1 MNQLLYF
8 LETASELQTPGQIC
22 GMIPGPV
29 TALMGTLYNL
39 IKIAV
44 PLILI
49 VYGMLD
55 FGRAVMAGE
64 EKEIK
69 EKQKLFIKRII
80 AAVMVF
86 LVLYLVQ
93 FVMSILNPG
102 DNSIMNCVNGILGV
116 PKK

>member
-69 EKQKLFIKRII
+69 EKQKLFIKRLI
-80 AAVMVF
+80 AAIMVF
-86 LVLYLVQ
+86 FIFAIVQLVVGLITNDADNE
-93 FVMSILNPG
+93 SIRACLEKLLNG
-102 DNSIMNCVNGILGV
+102 
-116 PKK
+116 